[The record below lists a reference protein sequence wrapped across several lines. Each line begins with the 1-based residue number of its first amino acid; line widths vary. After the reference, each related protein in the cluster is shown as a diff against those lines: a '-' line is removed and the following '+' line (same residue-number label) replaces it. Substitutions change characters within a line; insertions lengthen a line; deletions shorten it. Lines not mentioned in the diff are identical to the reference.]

1 MLSRTQHIMREVYIY
16 KFPYSV
22 VVIELPRRLEGVAI
36 MSQVYMRVSETHEH
50 YVVAMC
56 DKQLLGKTL
65 TEGNIKFKISEEF
78 YGGELV
84 DVKTCLSHLAR
95 ATIANMV
102 GKKSVQTAVNAGLVH
117 EQAIILI
124 EGHPHAQWVKL

>member
-1 MLSRTQHIMREVYIY
+1 
-16 KFPYSV
+16 
-22 VVIELPRRLEGVAI
+22 

-50 YVVAMC
+50 YIVAMC

-65 TEGNIKFKISEEF
+65 TEGKIKFKVSEEF

-84 DVKTCLSHLAR
+84 DAKTCLRHLAK

-102 GKKSVQTAVNAGLVH
+102 GKKSVQTAINAGLVH
-117 EQAIILI
+117 EQAILLI

>member
-1 MLSRTQHIMREVYIY
+1 
-16 KFPYSV
+16 
-22 VVIELPRRLEGVAI
+22 
-36 MSQVYMRVSETHEH
+36 MSQVYMRVCETHDH
-50 YVVAMC
+50 YLVAIC

-65 TEGNIKFKISEEF
+65 TDGKIRFKVSEEF

-84 DVKTCLSHLAR
+84 EAKTCIRHLAK

-102 GKKSVQTAVNAGLVH
+102 GKKSVQTAIKAGLVH
-117 EQAIILI
+117 EQAIIYI